1 MARPGGSGP
10 IRLRLAL
17 AFIGVALLAVA
28 LLAGLTAAF
37 ASDDVSKLTAQ
48 HRRELVRAM
57 TVAAG
62 AGWEGA
68 GSWGRGGLGQGVNAG
83 AGIGARIEGTANTG
97 RIGAGSPG
105 F

>member
-48 HRRELVRAM
+48 HRREVTRAI
-57 TVAAG
+57 TAAAG
-62 AGWEGA
+62 AAGGA
-68 GSWGRGGLGQGVNAG
+68 TGSWARGALGQGVNAG
-83 AGIGARIEGTANTG
+83 PRIRAHNAVSCKAGRSVPAPPRI
-97 RIGAGSPG
+97 
-105 F
+105 